1 MHLISATFFILFR
14 YFHRYLLEFSSL
26 IISFHFHLV
35 ENLYFFKLKCN
46 TKLSKS
52 FFFKKE
58 SSKINLNIFFQYLEM
73 RFDRRVRIFGSVL
86 FAVMNICKFFF
97 CENRSVQVQG

>member
-1 MHLISATFFILFR
+1 MTAMHLISATFFILFR

-35 ENLYFFKLKCN
+35 ENLYFFKLKCD

-52 FFFKKE
+52 FFKKKKLQNKFKY
-58 SSKINLNIFFQYLEM
+58 FF
-73 RFDRRVRIFGSVL
+73 SVP
-86 FAVMNICKFFF
+86 
-97 CENRSVQVQG
+97 